1 MKQPIHQRLNAGSSF
16 PFFLPCDVETRT
28 AAAARRG
35 RADLTAATRVRRSG
49 VTGRRRP
56 LGGSGL
62 ALFALPSKAR
72 AWWPRGR
79 EGCRVRDRPLAVLG
93 ADGWERLRALALE
106 GKSHAMP
113 PLPASRNAVL
123 RRLSSGDF
131 ALLEPHLAPVDLPLR
146 RRLADAHRPI
156 DAVYFL
162 DSGIASTVAAVR
174 HEVPVEIGMVGRE
187 GVVNLAVLLGSDRAP
202 SDSYMQMAGAG
213 LQASAAA
220 VAAAME
226 RSRSLTRWLLR
237 CTHIFMVQTAST
249 VLANGRATVQ
259 ERLARWLLMAHDRAE
274 SDALPLTHEFL
285 AIMLGVR
292 RSGVTVAV
300 RALERRGSIEAGRG
314 LITVLDRRML
324 EEQAN
329 GYYGMAETEMHRLFE
344 APDAE

>member
-1 MKQPIHQRLNAGSSF
+1 MKQPLHQAPRCRI
-16 PFFLPCDVETRT
+16 FLPSSLLCDAGTRT

-35 RADLTAATRVRRSG
+35 RAAATAATPARRSG
-49 VTGRRRP
+49 VDGPAPPARRYKPRALCRP
-56 LGGSGL
+56 I
-62 ALFALPSKAR
+62 ALPPEGW

-79 EGCRVRDRPLAVLG
+79 GGCRIRDRPLAILG

-187 GVVNLAVLLGSDRAP
+187 GVVNLTVLLGSDRAP
-202 SDSYMQMAGAG
+202 SNSYMQMAGAG

-226 RSRSLTRWLLR
+226 KSRSLTRWLLR

-249 VLANGRATVQ
+249 VLANGRATVS
-259 ERLARWLLMAHDRAE
+259 RAAGPLAADGSRSRRQRRAAAYARVPGHHARRPSLGRDGRRARARAGADR
-274 SDALPLTHEFL
+274 SRP
-285 AIMLGVR
+285 
-292 RSGVTVAV
+292 VA
-300 RALERRGSIEAGRG
+300 G
-314 LITVLDRRML
+314 
-324 EEQAN
+324 
-329 GYYGMAETEMHRLFE
+329 
-344 APDAE
+344 